1 MQSVPEDSSQDAV
14 RREWP
19 SPFSRTA
26 TPDWILWVA
35 PFGRVGTEYPVD
47 ARSPRSGRLPLVAS
61 ALERAGKR
69 PPAVLRLWA
78 RAKAIPGEARLALN
92 RFPTRCIR
100 NYYLDRV
107 LELSRM
113 VSDCG
118 EIITRSGQGARR
130 EIGLLACATRTLFEE
145 DARLGPIH
153 RTYRPGSKQRCGCG

>member
-1 MQSVPEDSSQDAV
+1 MQSVPEDSSQGAV

-19 SPFSRTA
+19 LPFSRTA
-26 TPDWILWVA
+26 TPDWILWDA
-35 PFGRVGTEYPVD
+35 PFGQVGTEHPVD

-69 PPAVLRLWA
+69 SSAVLRLWA

-107 LELSRM
+107 LVTHGSASVR
-113 VSDCG
+113 G
-118 EIITRSGQGARR
+118 R
-130 EIGLLACATRTLFEE
+130 ATYDDVFQSFEV
-145 DARLGPIH
+145 LP
-153 RTYRPGSKQRCGCG
+153 PGV